1 MRPLA
6 RLALLLG
13 SFAAASPAI
22 AGPPYET
29 DDPEPTELGKWEIYA
44 FSAIDGHRG
53 DLDGAAGFDLNYGPV
68 ANVQLTATL
77 PVGFAHVAGQ
87 TGWQSGVGDIELG
100 VKYRFF
106 ERKDAGLSAAIFPR
120 VILPTANRQF
130 GTGRARLLLPLW
142 VQKDCGAWSLFGGG
156 GYQINPG
163 RGNRDFWQAGAA
175 VTRQIAPNWSI
186 GGEVTRAGR
195 DSDDAVATT
204 SLGLGSIIGL
214 GGPWSL
220 LLSGGPRFSR
230 DQTAYHLY
238 AALGLNF

>member
-1 MRPLA
+1 MRRLA
-6 RLALLLG
+6 RLVLLLG
-13 SFAAASPAI
+13 SFGAASPAI

-44 FSAIDGHRG
+44 FSAIDAHRG
-53 DLDGAAGFDLNYGPV
+53 DIDGAAGFDLNYGPV
-68 ANVQLTATL
+68 ANVQLTASL

-87 TGWQSGVGDIELG
+87 AGWQRGVGDVELG

-106 ERKDAGLSAAIFPR
+106 ERTDAGLSVAIFPR
-120 VILPTANRQF
+120 VFLPTASKRF
-130 GTGRARLLLPLW
+130 GTGRTRLLLPLW
-142 VQKDCGAWSLFGGG
+142 VQKDSGAWSLFGGG
-156 GYQINPG
+156 GYEINPG

-175 VTRQIAPNWSI
+175 ITRQVAPNWSV
-186 GGEVTRAGR
+186 GGEITRAGR
-195 DSDDAVATT
+195 DRDDAAATT

-220 LLSGGPRFSR
+220 LLSGGPRFAP
-230 DQTAYHLY
+230 DQTSYHLY